1 MSTSSERRFRRHT
14 SSGQSMVEFVLVFP
28 LLLVLLLTVVDF
40 GRIFSA
46 GIVTESAART
56 AAETAAGE
64 YLTELLRVTPSPG
77 MIDTAGYTK
86 IHAAAWQTIC
96 DEAASLPNTSPG
108 SGGGQC
114 VGLPTVVCV
123 HDNVDPLC
131 GDAYND
137 GGGIPAECPTLGAGS
152 RPSNIQQGE
161 SLSQSWPYVEVRV
174 CYRFSS
180 VMQLDIPF
188 IGGTLSPLG
197 GNFFLERTRVFDVA
211 NY

>member
-1 MSTSSERRFRRHT
+1 MT
-14 SSGQSMVEFVLVFP
+14 EFALVLP

-46 GIVTESAART
+46 GIVTESTART

-64 YLTELLRVTPSPG
+64 YLTELTRVTPG
-77 MIDTAGYTK
+77 TIDSAGYAK
-86 IHAAAWQTIC
+86 IHAAAWQTVC
-96 DEAASLPNTSPG
+96 DEADSLPNTSPG

-137 GGGIPAECPTLGAGS
+137 SGGIPTGCPTLAPGA
-152 RPSNIQQGE
+152 RPSNVQQGE
-161 SLSQSWPYVEVRV
+161 SLGQSWPYVEVRV